1 LTGNV
6 SDINFRIDG
15 TNCSTAANST
25 TVGVAHTWVGD
36 LTFTLTSP
44 SGKTI
49 TLVERVP
56 GGSGNSAGHNF
67 CQTVLDDQD
76 TTTPIDMVDTPGAPY
91 TGRFLPNQLLAAF
104 NGTPANGTWTLNV
117 ADGGPGDTGT
127 VRAFSLQ
134 ITTFEPC
141 NAASP
146 HTITSTGGAA
156 QQAVINTTFGEQ
168 LQATVTTV
176 GGLPIPGV
184 AVTFTAP
191 ANGASGIFPNGNVAT
206 TDANGRARVAFK
218 ANGQPGSYSVKA
230 NTAPPLAT
238 AATFALRNTLRAPI
252 YLPLVLNASR
262 P

>member
-1 LTGNV
+1 MY
-6 SDINFRIDG
+6 DINFRIDG
-15 TNCSTAANST
+15 TNCSTTANST
-25 TVGVAHTWVGD
+25 TVGVAHSWVGD

-56 GGSGNSAGHNF
+56 NSSGTGDGHNF
-67 CQTVLDDQD
+67 CQTVFDDQD
-76 TTTPIDMVDTPGAPY
+76 TTTPIDTIDTAGAPY
-91 TGRFLPNQLLAAF
+91 TGRFLPHQALAAF

-117 ADGGPGDTGT
+117 ADGEVGDTGT

-141 NAASP
+141 NAAGP

-156 QQAVINTTFGEQ
+156 QQALINTTFGEQ

-191 ANGASGIFPNGNVAT
+191 ANGASGTFPNGNLAI
-206 TDANGRARVAFK
+206 TDANGRARVAFG
-218 ANGQPGSYSVKA
+218 ANGTPGSYSVTA
-230 NTAPPLAT
+230 NTAPPQ
-238 AATFALRNTLRAPI
+238 LRVPSDQDSTSSC
-252 YLPLVLNASR
+252 LPSGRGTSILIDSSAS
-262 P
+262 